1 MHNLTQCNLS
11 IMIIVL
17 RDLVMI
23 MFMLIMLL
31 ITVTIFPR
39 ICSFSWSR
47 SHLPLNV
54 VKLGVLLLNLASHAH
69 CHVGQVAQ
77 DAGDD
82 SDFVQDNDDA
92 GDDNEMI
99 MACAHRERRFKRKL
113 ITIKEKNGKVKRI

>member
-1 MHNLTQCNLS
+1 
-11 IMIIVL
+11 MIIVL

-82 SDFVQDNDDA
+82 EDVHQDHDEDVHQDDDEGVDQGDDEGVDQDDDDA
-92 GDDNEMI
+92 GDNDI
-99 MACAHRERRFKRKL
+99 DDGDIDCHVERKK
-113 ITIKEKNGKVKRI
+113 